1 MTEER
6 KKTLNVGRKIGAI
19 IGAIV
24 WAVFGIVPGF
34 YFGSAATVI
43 LLSHLAGGP
52 VEPGVIVRMLIVAGT
67 VLGLFCT
74 AAVSVVL
81 GAVGGTVLAYV
92 ADLIKMPAKV
102 TEKEA
107 TVQNN

>member
-1 MTEER
+1 MTDER
-6 KKTLNVGRKIGAI
+6 KKTLNVGRKIGAMA
-19 IGAIV
+19 GAIV

-81 GAVGGTVLAYV
+81 GAVGGTVLAYA
-92 ADLIKMPAKV
+92 ADLIRMPAKE

-107 TVQNN
+107 TAGSN